1 MKPFKTYVTTLVE
14 RWETMLEGYSAHVI
28 RALEDVSND

>member
-1 MKPFKTYVTTLVE
+1 MMPFKTYVTTLVQ

-28 RALEDVSND
+28 RALEGDSND